1 MANTN
6 SLAALSSRIGTALGR
21 MSERERRLV
30 MLTVGVAIALFL
42 LGGITLVGSALD
54 TRQKRVVSRRDEIAQ
69 LDALREKYQEAVL
82 AETRSQQR
90 IKTNTASLF
99 SLMQKSAGE
108 VGLSLTDLNERRTPV
123 KDAAD
128 LNEVTVDVTLKEISV
143 DKLDTLLEKIEGKR
157 NDGIVKVTKLKV
169 KTRFDNPE
177 MLETTMTVSTWKST
191 ASPTGPA
198 TPPEGGTQ

>member
-1 MANTN
+1 MATPRALM
-6 SLAALSSRIGTALGR
+6 SLSSRIGTALGR

-30 MLTVGVAIALFL
+30 MLTVAVATTL
-42 LGGITLVGSALD
+42 LLIGGITLVSAALD
-54 TRQKRVVSRRDEIAQ
+54 KRQKLVATRREEIAQ
-69 LDALREKYQEAVL
+69 LDTLREKYQEAVA

-90 IKTNTASLF
+90 IKSNTSSLF

-108 VGLSLTDLNERRTPV
+108 VGLSLTDLNERRLPV

-157 NDGIVKVTKLKV
+157 SDGIVKVTKLKV

-191 ASPTGPA
+191 GATPAGGSGASP
-198 TPPEGGTQ
+198 